1 MGMRQIIVNG
11 EAVLVPY
18 NKVKQEAKST
28 VKKSSKT
35 KISEP
40 VTDQADTDLQEN
52 TDQENNIV
60 EE

>member
-18 NKVKQEAKST
+18 NKVKQEAKHT
-28 VKKSSKT
+28 VKKSPKT
-35 KISEP
+35 KKSEP
-40 VTDQADTDLQEN
+40 VIDQADTDLVEN